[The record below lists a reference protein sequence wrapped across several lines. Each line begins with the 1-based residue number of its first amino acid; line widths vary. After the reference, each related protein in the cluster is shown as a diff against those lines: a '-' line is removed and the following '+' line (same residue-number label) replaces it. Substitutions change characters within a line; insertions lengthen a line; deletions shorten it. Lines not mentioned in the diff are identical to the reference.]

1 MKRAIAALFLL
12 WTSVLIVAYY
22 VVQKPGL
29 FGAFA
34 GLLDTIWTLLVAGLI
49 LFNAYGIGKKIL
61 KVLQFEAQASIDRLL
76 LGWGIG
82 LGALGLLGLFASS
95 IQLADE
101 WVLTLFQTGMGLFF
115 LYEGV
120 PGNLRADLRTLI
132 TDLHLSFSQYNRFT
146 KIVLFSVPIFAFFLT
161 LVPPFEAFDALFY
174 HLTQPATVLRDGGL
188 RVANI
193 APHFWF
199 PNLTENL
206 YLWAL
211 GLGSERAAQV
221 LHFAWAMLSALLL
234 WHWTSSIWN
243 AEIAR
248 KTLLLLASMPALPLL
263 ASWAYADM
271 ALVFYS
277 AASLYAFVR
286 YSTTRAGHWLAILGL
301 MSGLAIS
308 VKYTAFVVPLTCGL
322 LLLLRR
328 PFIRSVA
335 AATQFSAIA
344 LLSALPYYARNALLM
359 GNPFY
364 PFVFGGR
371 FWDGFRAAWYAD
383 SGTGI
388 GWDAARLL
396 LLPVNTLLGY
406 QDANFFDGRM
416 GPLFLALAPVSIWI
430 LVSRRRRDSA
440 EGVSMLAIGLFSIL
454 SFGAWTVGVVNSAA
468 LWQARLLFP
477 ALVPFAISTALAW
490 DSLSAFDTSR
500 LRISFLV
507 NALIAVVLALTVF
520 DQAVFVLQRDPLAVA
535 VGAQSR
541 ERYIERINPS
551 YAALIRLMDELP
563 ADAKVYSLFEPRT
576 YGLPRLTR
584 PDPIIDNFAH
594 DVYLHETSSQILQQW
609 KSEQYTHVVVYERGL
624 DFMTESASRKFTP
637 TVQETLQETLGQL
650 HLLAQTPDQVYSIYE
665 IP

>member
-12 WTSVLIVAYY
+12 WTGVLIVAYY

-29 FGAFA
+29 SGAFA
-34 GLLDTIWTLLVAGLI
+34 GLLDTIWTLLVAVLL

-61 KVLQFEAQASIDRLL
+61 RVLQFKTQPSIDRLL

-82 LGALGLLGLFASS
+82 LGALGLLGLFLSA

-101 WVLTLFQTGMGLFF
+101 WVLTLFQIGLGLFF

-120 PGNLRADLRTLI
+120 PGTLRVDLRTLF
-132 TDLHLSFSQYNRFT
+132 TNLHLSFSQYNRFT
-146 KIVLFSVPIFAFFLT
+146 KIVLFSVPVFAFLLT

-174 HLTQPATVLRDGGL
+174 HLTQPARVLQDGGL
-188 RVANI
+188 RVADI

-206 YLWAL
+206 YLWPL

-234 WHWTSSIWN
+234 WHWTSNVWN

-248 KTLLLLASMPALPLL
+248 KTLLLLAAMPALPLL

-277 AASLYAFVR
+277 AASLYAFVQYR
-286 YSTTRAGHWLAILGL
+286 NTRAGHWLATLAV
-301 MSGLAIS
+301 MSGFAIS

-328 PFIRSVA
+328 PFVRSVA
-335 AATQFSAIA
+335 EAAQFSAIA
-344 LLSALPYYARNALLM
+344 LLTALPYYARNALLM

-371 FWDGFRAAWYAD
+371 FWDDFRAAWYAD

-416 GPLFLALAPVSIWI
+416 GPLFLVLAPVSIWI
-430 LVSRRRRDSA
+430 LVSRTRRDTA
-440 EGVSMLAIGLFSIL
+440 EGVSLLAIGIFSLL
-454 SFGAWTVGVVNSAA
+454 SFGAWTIGVIKSAA

-477 ALVPFAISTALAW
+477 ALVPFAIPTALAW

-500 LRISFLV
+500 LRIGFMV
-507 NALIAVVLALTVF
+507 NALITIVLVLTLF
-520 DQAVFVLQRDPLAVA
+520 DQAVFVLQRNPIAVA

-551 YAALIRLMDELP
+551 YAALIRLMNELP
-563 ADAKVYSLFEPRT
+563 VDAKVYSLFEPRT

-624 DFMTESASRKFTP
+624 DFITESASRKFTP
-637 TVQETLQETLGQL
+637 TVQNTLQETLGQL
-650 HLLAQTPDQVYSIYE
+650 NLLAQTPDQVYSIYE

>member
-12 WTSVLIVAYY
+12 WTGVLIVAYY

-29 FGAFA
+29 PVAFA
-34 GLLDTIWTLLVAGLI
+34 GLLDTLWTLLVAALL

-61 KVLQFEAQASIDRLL
+61 QVLQFERQASIDRLL

-82 LGALGLLGLFASS
+82 LGAMGLLGLFVSAV
-95 IQLADE
+95 QLADE
-101 WVLTLFQTGMGLFF
+101 WVLTLFQVGLALFF
-115 LYEGV
+115 LYQGI
-120 PGNLRADLRTLI
+120 PGSLRVDLGTLF
-132 TDLHLSFSQYNRFT
+132 TNLHLSFSPYNRFT
-146 KIVLFSVPIFAFFLT
+146 KIILFSVPVFAFLLT

-174 HLTQPATVLRDGGL
+174 HLTQPARVLRDGGL
-188 RVANI
+188 RI
-193 APHFWF
+193 IDIPHFWF

-234 WHWTSSIWN
+234 WHWASKVWN

-277 AASLYAFVR
+277 AASLYAFVQYR
-286 YSTTRAGHWLAILGL
+286 KNQTRHWLATLAV
-301 MSGLAIS
+301 MSGFAIS

-328 PFIRSVA
+328 PFVRSVA
-335 AATQFSAIA
+335 TAAQFGAIA
-344 LLSALPYYARNALLM
+344 LLTALPYYARNALLM
-359 GNPFY
+359 NNPFY

-371 FWDGFRAAWYAD
+371 FWDDFRAAWYGDA
-383 SGTGI
+383 GTGI

-416 GPLFLALAPVSIWI
+416 GPLFLILAPVTVWVLI
-430 LVSRRRRDSA
+430 SRTPRDSA
-440 EGVSMLAIGLFSIL
+440 EGGSLLAIGLFSLL
-454 SFGAWTVGVVNSAA
+454 SFGAWTIGVINSAA

-477 ALVPFAISTALAW
+477 ALVPFAIPTALAW
-490 DSLSAFDTSR
+490 DSLRALDTSR
-500 LRISFLV
+500 LRIGFLV
-507 NALIAVVLALTVF
+507 NALIAVVLTLTVF
-520 DQAVFVLQRDPLAVA
+520 DQAVFVLQRNPL
-535 VGAQSR
+535 
-541 ERYIERINPS
+541 
-551 YAALIRLMDELP
+551 
-563 ADAKVYSLFEPRT
+563 
-576 YGLPRLTR
+576 
-584 PDPIIDNFAH
+584 
-594 DVYLHETSSQILQQW
+594 
-609 KSEQYTHVVVYERGL
+609 
-624 DFMTESASRKFTP
+624 
-637 TVQETLQETLGQL
+637 
-650 HLLAQTPDQVYSIYE
+650 
-665 IP
+665 